1 MISIKKRINNEK
13 RVIYVNALKTIT
25 TGAIITHT
33 PTVVR
38 FEEVDN
44 EDAPA
49 VTRYLLP
56 TLSEMIRFDRDAIA
70 MMYSKIIE
78 ARGLTEVTVEDKA
91 KIEDTLKRTSIKY
104 NPNTEEITLEI
115 SGVPT
120 SANVTA
126 APVFRKDITNA
137 VIRRG
142 NVVDN
147 KIIFPVRLGYE
158 LIIEYTEPEIASVIL
173 GVMDILADNA
183 SEYIYGPID
192 AQYLPSDT
200 VVVPVLVEDAPVIE
214 EPAEEEPAPEE
225 TPVT

>member
-13 RVIYVNALKTIT
+13 RIIYVNALKTVT
-25 TGAIITHT
+25 TGTSVTHI
-33 PTVVR
+33 PTVVH

-49 VTRYLLP
+49 VTKYMLP

-70 MMYSKIIE
+70 LMYGKIVE
-78 ARGLTEVTVEDKA
+78 ARGLTAVSVEEKA

-104 NPNTEEITLEI
+104 NPNTGEITLEI

-120 SANVTA
+120 SANVSA
-126 APVFRKDITNA
+126 IPVFRKDITNA

-147 KIIFPVRLGYE
+147 KIIFPIRLGYE
-158 LIIEYTEPEIASVIL
+158 LILEYTEPEIASVIL
-173 GVMDILADNA
+173 GVMDIMADNS

-200 VVVPVLVEDAPVIE
+200 IVVPVLVEDAPVIE
-214 EPAEEEPAPEE
+214 EPAAEEPPVEE
-225 TPVT
+225 TPAI